1 MAEYYYIFK
10 NAKAIA
16 SYKRKK
22 VALDRFEVSKLF
34 CNPENDILQLI
45 APNGEVIAEY

>member
-1 MAEYYYIFK
+1 MAEYYKILK
-10 NAKAIA
+10 NGKAIA

-22 VALDRFEVSKLF
+22 VALDRFEVSWLF